1 MNLFVIRKPHKPQD
15 SSPTQDSSSK
25 HGYIDMNN
33 LLSDPGQWEMIS
45 FCDVN
50 IFKFSLVLGF
60 I

>member
-1 MNLFVIRKPHKPQD
+1 MNLFVIRKPRKPQD
-15 SSPTQDSSSK
+15 SSPIQDSSSK
-25 HGYIDMNN
+25 HGYINMNN
-33 LLSDPGQWEMIS
+33 LLSDPGQREMFS